1 MKAPDFLVFPLLET
15 ERLSLRKLSLND
27 APEIYRLRS
36 DLEVAAL
43 TGIVPALSIDDAI
56 AHINK
61 IEKLIFENFSMY
73 WAISYKGD
81 PALIGTICLW
91 NFDIPNETVE
101 IGYELLPGFRGKGLA
116 AEAIKCV
123 TSFGFDKLGAKII
136 TAFPSEANTSSVK
149 LLEKLGFK
157 RSDNDHQ
164 NEHTNVA
171 GLLIFVLKIQPAS
184 INRY

>member
-1 MKAPDFLVFPLLET
+1 MKTPDFLVFPALET
-15 ERLSLRKLSLND
+15 ERLILRKLALSG

-36 DLEVAAL
+36 DSEVAVL

-61 IEKLIFENFSMY
+61 IEKLISEEVSTY

-101 IGYELLPGFRGKGLA
+101 IGYELLPEFRGKGIA

-123 TSFGFDKLGAKII
+123 TSFGFDKIGAKSI
-136 TAFPSEANTSSVK
+136 TAFPSEANTPSVK

-157 RSDNDHQ
+157 RADHDYH
-164 NEHTNVA
+164 NEHPNVA
-171 GLLIFVLKIQPAS
+171 GLLTFVL
-184 INRY
+184 NRESN

>member
-1 MKAPDFLVFPLLET
+1 MKAPDFSKFPALET
-15 ERLSLRKLSLND
+15 ERLVLRKLALSD

-36 DLEVAAL
+36 DLEVAVL

-61 IEKLIFENFSMY
+61 IEKLTFKNVSMY

-101 IGYELLPGFRGKGLA
+101 IGYELLPEFRGKGIA
-116 AEAIKCV
+116 AEAIKNV
-123 TSFGFDKLGAKII
+123 TSFGFGKIGAKSI
-136 TAFPSEANTSSVK
+136 TAFPSVDNAASVR

-157 RSDNDHQ
+157 PADNDYQ

-171 GLLIFVLKIQPAS
+171 GLLTLVL
-184 INRY
+184 NRERI